1 MRVPDDI
8 VERLASGDEFTEV
21 DRVGTNEI
29 IARKQAYDMVKHW
42 QYKMVPVLI
51 SLITKIQE
59 QDKQIEMLE
68 YQTKWRKRRP

>member
-42 QYKMVPVLI
+42 QKMVPVLI